1 MPISVPVP
9 GPDGLWEVDA
19 DELTSLELS
28 TLGSYLNAV
37 QKVLSN
43 RDPWAAIEFEGET
56 IAGIRLPTDPDDI
69 ERLAFEGEFDID
81 EFYTFYSGEPS

>member
-1 MPISVPVP
+1 MATTVPVP
-9 GPDGLWEVDA
+9 GEDGLWEVPVD
-19 DELTSLELS
+19 DLSSRELS

-43 RDPWAAIEFEGET
+43 SDPWAASEFEGQS
-56 IAGIRLPTDPDDI
+56 IAGIRLPTDPDVI

-81 EFYTFYSGEPS
+81 EFYTHQPGEL

>member
-1 MPISVPVP
+1 VWPVP
-9 GPDGLWEVDA
+9 AED
-19 DELTSLELS
+19 LTQRELS

-43 RDPWAAIEFEGET
+43 RDPEAATEFEGVT
-56 IAGIRLPTDPDDI
+56 IAGISLPTDPDDL

-81 EFYTFYSGEPS
+81 EFYTFDPGESR

>member
-1 MPISVPVP
+1 MATTVPVP
-9 GPDGLWEVDA
+9 GSDGLWEVPVD
-19 DELTSLELS
+19 DLSHRELS

-43 RDPWAAIEFEGET
+43 RDPWAATEFEGET
-56 IAGIRLPTDPDDI
+56 IAGIRLPTDPDEI

-81 EFYTFYSGEPS
+81 EFYTYRPWES